1 MAHAWRLKYR
11 KIDRLLAFF
20 MLFGGIIAKVG
31 GKDFRE
37 VTSARIANQF
47 RNLLHPHFRIGQQFL
62 RPQQANLCQILYK
75 GNAYLFMEES
85 AQVVRGDLHA
95 FCDLGNANIR

>member
-75 GNAYLFMEES
+75 GYAHLFMEKS
-85 AQVVRGDLHA
+85 AKIVRGNLQPL
-95 FCDLGNANIR
+95 CDPGNADI